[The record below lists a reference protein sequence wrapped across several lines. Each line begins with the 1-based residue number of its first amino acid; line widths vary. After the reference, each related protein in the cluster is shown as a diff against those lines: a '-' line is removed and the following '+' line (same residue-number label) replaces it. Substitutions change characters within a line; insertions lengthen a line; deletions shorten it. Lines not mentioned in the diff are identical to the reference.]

1 MVANLEVGVV
11 VILFTCSFDN
21 VMINADGSPN
31 TEYILKWSLFC
42 LEMIATQA
50 EMDSAKL
57 TPKFRDYCAHK
68 WIDYR
73 ACLKNNR
80 PFYWRCRHERHS
92 YGECVFEDSVLRMK
106 EWEREKRLRE
116 REMRNAK
123 AAA

>member
-1 MVANLEVGVV
+1 
-11 VILFTCSFDN
+11 
-21 VMINADGSPN
+21 
-31 TEYILKWSLFC
+31 
-42 LEMIATQA
+42 MIATQA

-57 TPKFRDYCAHK
+57 TPPFRDYCAHK

-106 EWEREKRLRE
+106 EWEREKRLRQ
-116 REMRNAK
+116 REKRLEK
-123 AAA
+123 ETL